1 MSPLANNIFISNG
14 YNYMTFSRSH
24 FSTIIC
30 YIGVSF
36 ITGAISHGFFSGTR
50 SLITGAIG
58 VVCFIIGTLMEEGT
72 TTGWKS
78 VISGAILAVGIGA
91 VTGGLQHFPD
101 SPERSL
107 WILPV
112 GFALS
117 LVFYALVHGYKFSKK
132 EYTYASISLV
142 SVICISIGI
151 FAVIENTGITGHRH
165 NVSNSVDLETAGI
178 EATPPSEN
186 IVPMIAPNDHHN

>member
-1 MSPLANNIFISNG
+1 MN
-14 YNYMTFSRSH
+14 FSRSH
-24 FSTIIC
+24 FSTIIR

-36 ITGAISHGFFSGTR
+36 ITGAISHGFFSGSR

-112 GFALS
+112 GFIIS
-117 LVFYALVHGYKFSKK
+117 LIFYALIHDYKIGKK
-132 EYTYASISLV
+132 EYTYATISLIATCIL
-142 SVICISIGI
+142 SVGI
-151 FAVIENTGITGHRH
+151 FAIIENTGITGHGH
-165 NVSNSVDLETAGI
+165 DLSSSMDVEAAGI

-186 IVPMIAPNDHHN
+186 IVPIITPDSHIISADDHHN